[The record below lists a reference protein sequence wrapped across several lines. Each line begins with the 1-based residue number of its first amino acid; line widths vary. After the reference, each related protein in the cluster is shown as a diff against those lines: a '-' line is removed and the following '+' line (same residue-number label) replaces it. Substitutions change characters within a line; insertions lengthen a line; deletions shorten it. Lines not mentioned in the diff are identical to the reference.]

1 MPWAVALVTSYGQTE
16 YRPAHAQSCGT
27 CFCYWFFIYVTIGPM
42 EGSSKDPEQTSTYL
56 KRGVRHGVTV
66 FDMERPD
73 FYEGMWP
80 EPDMSA
86 GSIRNW
92 LIRKQ
97 RFFINGLDGKRGSV
111 LDLGCGGGWKLFT
124 TAGPVTGVDLSS
136 LSLRGASSIYVNVAV
151 ADLARLPFAS
161 NSFDIIVSSDVIGHI
176 PPEHKDSVIREISRV
191 LKPDGCC
198 LHYIETEG
206 DDPLTRFAKGYP
218 ELYQR
223 YIIGPEGHEGL
234 ESPAATTARF
244 RRAGF
249 KPIEELSAYKMLM
262 YVHRVAQLYDN
273 EYKRQSRL
281 LRLVVALSKLV
292 SRFSVTET
300 LANVMLAVALEV
312 TDRVLP
318 DSWGSGVMLKYGK

>member
-1 MPWAVALVTSYGQTE
+1 
-16 YRPAHAQSCGT
+16 
-27 CFCYWFFIYVTIGPM
+27 M
-42 EGSSKDPEQTSTYL
+42 EGSLKDPEQTVTYH
-56 KRGVRHGVTV
+56 KRGVRHGATV
-66 FDMERPD
+66 FDMDRPD

-97 RFFINGLDGKRGSV
+97 RFFINGLAGKRGSV

-124 TAGPVTGVDLSS
+124 TAGPVTGVDLSA
-136 LSLRGASSIYVNVAV
+136 LSLMGASSIYDSVAV

-176 PPEHKDSVIREISRV
+176 PPEYKDGVIEEIYRV
-191 LKPDGCC
+191 LKPDGFC

-223 YIIGPEGHEGL
+223 HIIGPEGHEGL
-234 ESPAATTARF
+234 ESPAATMTRF

-249 KPIEELSAYKMLM
+249 RPIKELSAYKMLM

-273 EYKRQSRL
+273 DYLHYSRL
-281 LRLVVALSKLV
+281 LRLAVGLSKLV
-292 SRFSVTET
+292 CRFSITET
-300 LANVMLAVALEV
+300 VVNVLLAVVLEV
-312 TDRVLP
+312 TDRVFP